1 AASTAAML
9 TRWVGLVLRFRKLVI
24 VVSLLLAALAAHYA
38 SGRLGI
44 NTDTANMISAEL
56 PWRQDFIEFREAFP
70 SRDRNIAVVVSA
82 ASAERADAFATE
94 LVARLEAQP
103 ELFGSVLAAGVGEF
117 FERNGLLY
125 LSVEQLE
132 DLADRLAEAQPLLGL
147 LKPSFDGAAVLDA
160 AGRVLTEASGD
171 PSAAALVAELAEA
184 VRSAAAGERDPVEW
198 RRLMMGDDV
207 AALGSAD
214 GRRIVAIRPELDFDR
229 VQPAAPAMEALR
241 AIIDELV

>member
-82 ASAERADAFATE
+82 PSPERADAFATE
-94 LVARLEAQP
+94 LVARLEARP

-125 LSVEQLE
+125 LPLDELE
-132 DLADRLAEAQPLLGL
+132 ALADRLAEAQPLLGL
-147 LKPSFDGAAVLDA
+147 LRPEFDGAAVLDA
-160 AGRVLTEASGD
+160 AGRALEQADGD
-171 PSAAALVAELAEA
+171 PAVDALLAELAGA
-184 VRSAAAGERDPVEW
+184 LRAAQAGERDPVEW
-198 RRLMMGDDV
+198 RRLMMGDGV
-207 AALGSAD
+207 TALAGSA
-214 GRRIVAIRPELDFDR
+214 GRRVVVLRPEL
-229 VQPAAPAMEALR
+229 
-241 AIIDELV
+241 